1 MNLFLL
7 SLLVHITG
15 LTLAAG
21 TTFISYL
28 MNRRFWKFY
37 VTDKAKALTVMEL
50 GARLPMIIGIGMG
63 LLLLSGFSLMYL
75 TKGVFAEQLWFRIK
89 IVLVL
94 IGIGAGFVGKSLGNR
109 MNAMVAADSGAG
121 VGSLKQ
127 KMMLFYL
134 AQLLLLFSIFVLG
147 VFKFN

>member
-1 MNLFLL
+1 MNMFLL
-7 SLLVHITG
+7 SLLMHITG

-21 TTFISYL
+21 TTFIGYL

-50 GARLPMIIGIGMG
+50 GARLPRIIGIGMG
-63 LLLLSGFSLMYL
+63 LLVLSGFFMMYL

-89 IVLVL
+89 VILVL
-94 IGIGAGFVGKSLGNR
+94 LGIGGGFVARSLDKKMNALIAADNSLGI
-109 MNAMVAADSGAG
+109 D
-121 VGSLKQ
+121 SLKRQ
-127 KMMLFYL
+127 MMLFYL
-134 AQLLLLFSIFVLG
+134 VQLLLFFSIFVLG